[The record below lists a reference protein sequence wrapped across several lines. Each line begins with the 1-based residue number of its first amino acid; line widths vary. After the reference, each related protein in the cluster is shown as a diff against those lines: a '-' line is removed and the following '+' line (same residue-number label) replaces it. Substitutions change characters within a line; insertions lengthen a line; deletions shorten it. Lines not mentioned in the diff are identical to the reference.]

1 MRLTIKT
8 KAMRMLFLGV
18 MMLQLLVSCKDK
30 PKQAL
35 DTPNQGLIRISVEE
49 SFRPFMEEQL
59 KVFLASNPKA
69 QIVATYKSEIDC
81 FKDLANDSTRMI
93 FVTRGLNKQ
102 EQVEYKKSLSF
113 NPNFAILAYNAVAV
127 LVHKSAKDTVFSLDE
142 LTKRLTGKSD
152 KQVVMDGNN
161 LTGIIR
167 FLKDSLAKD
176 TPLGKNVVA
185 ANGSK
190 EVIDYIATHPDA
202 IGFVGMNWIGDGY
215 DPAQIELRK
224 KVKMGLVECTQ
235 CIEKGYFS
243 KPSPATISK
252 AQYPLTLPIYFI
264 LKENAAGLGTGFLNF
279 LSLERGQLIFKRS
292 FLVPAKMGFK
302 KRNSL
307 LE

>member
-1 MRLTIKT
+1 MRSFSLFFI
-8 KAMRMLFLGV
+8 ALFL
-18 MMLQLLVSCKDK
+18 LSACKTTTEKMQDS
-30 PKQAL
+30 
-35 DTPNQGLIRISVEE
+35 PNQGLIRISVEE
-49 SFRPFMEEQL
+49 SFKPFMEEQL
-59 KVFLASNPKA
+59 KVFLESNPKA
-69 QIVATYKSEIDC
+69 EIIVSYKSEIDC

-93 FVTRGLNKQ
+93 FVTRGLNKK
-102 EQVEYKKSLSF
+102 EQADYKKSLSY

-127 LVHKSAKDTVFSLDE
+127 LVNKSANDSVFTLDE
-142 LTKRLTGKSD
+142 LSKRLTGKSE

-161 LTGIIR
+161 LTGIVR
-167 FLKDSLAKD
+167 FIKDSLAKD
-176 TPLGKNVVA
+176 APLGKNVVA

-190 EVIDYIATHPDA
+190 EVIDYISTHKDA

-224 KVKMGLVECTQ
+224 KVKLGLVECTQ
-235 CIEKGYFS
+235 CLEKGFFS
-243 KPSPATISK
+243 KPSPSTISK

>member
-1 MRLTIKT
+1 MRSFILFFS
-8 KAMRMLFLGV
+8 ALFLLTACKTTTEK
-18 MMLQLLVSCKDK
+18 LQDS
-30 PKQAL
+30 
-35 DTPNQGLIRISVEE
+35 PNQGLIRISVEE
-49 SFRPFMEEQL
+49 SFKPFMEEQL
-59 KVFLASNPKA
+59 KVFLESNPKA
-69 QIVATYKSEIDC
+69 EIIVSYKSEIDC

-102 EQVEYKKSLSF
+102 EQADYKKSLSY

-127 LVHKSAKDTVFSLDE
+127 LVNKSANDSVFTLDE
-142 LTKRLTGKSD
+142 LSKRLTGKSE

-161 LTGIIR
+161 LTGIVR
-167 FLKDSLAKD
+167 FIKDSLAKD
-176 TPLGKNVVA
+176 GPLGKNVVA
-185 ANGSK
+185 ANGSM
-190 EVIDYIATHPDA
+190 EVIDYISTHKDA

-224 KVKMGLVECTQ
+224 KVKLGLVECTQ
-235 CIEKGYFS
+235 CLEKGFFS

>member
-1 MRLTIKT
+1 MRLFSLFFIALVLLTACKT
-8 KAMRMLFLGV
+8 TSQKM
-18 MMLQLLVSCKDK
+18 QDS
-30 PKQAL
+30 
-35 DTPNQGLIRISVEE
+35 PNQGLIRISVEE
-49 SFRPFMEEQL
+49 SFKPFMEEQL
-59 KVFLASNPKA
+59 KVFLESNPKA
-69 QIVATYKSEIDC
+69 EIIVSYKSEIDC

-102 EQVEYKKSLSF
+102 EQVDYKKSLSF

-127 LVHKSAKDTVFSLDE
+127 LVNKSADDSVFTLDE
-142 LTKRLTGKSD
+142 LSKRITGKTE

-161 LTGIIR
+161 LTGIVR
-167 FLKDSLAKD
+167 FIKDSLAKEAS
-176 TPLGKNVVA
+176 LGKNVVA

-190 EVIDYIATHPDA
+190 EVIDYIATHKDA

-224 KVKMGLVECTQ
+224 KVKLGLVECTQ
-235 CIEKGYFS
+235 CLEKGYFS